1 MSSTKHWVRGDTR
14 PLEPAHSCC
23 QAFVR
28 PCHFLPAAANVVAL
42 RRGEEIIITPHREF
56 GLGGREAADGADTTP
71 TTRLHRLN
79 HDRCLGC
86 IDLPRG
92 VSGIGMR
99 VIHGIDMSTH
109 RILEL
114 LALAVLSPQ
123 LRLIRTLHLIHR
135 AVSSS
140 LSYSL
145 AAVRSIRAV
154 EEEPDAAQSHAC
166 AGGAPACVQPIST
179 PSHAAPLPRHNGT
192 AR

>member
-1 MSSTKHWVRGDTR
+1 MFRV
-14 PLEPAHSCC
+14 L
-23 QAFVR
+23 
-28 PCHFLPAAANVVAL
+28 
-42 RRGEEIIITPHREF
+42 
-56 GLGGREAADGADTTP
+56 
-71 TTRLHRLN
+71 
-79 HDRCLGC
+79 
-86 IDLPRG
+86 DLPRG

-179 PSHAAPLPRHNGT
+179 PSHAAPLPRRNGT